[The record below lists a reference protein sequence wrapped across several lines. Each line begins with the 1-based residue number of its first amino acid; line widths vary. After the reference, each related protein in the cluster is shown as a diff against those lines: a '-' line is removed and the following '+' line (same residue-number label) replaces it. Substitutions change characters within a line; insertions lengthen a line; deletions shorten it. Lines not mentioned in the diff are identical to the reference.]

1 MNLKNVWQPKH
12 ELFVCLFPVAVV
24 LSTSARSPLGKIAL
38 VLTYL
43 WDTISPPGHRLY
55 PISAVLQF
63 LHFLFLSVV
72 HCWLAGCQLVWW
84 QMEAKAMWI
93 FREENMVFGKYCII
107 LAGMHLCV
115 KCGLNLQHLY
125 GWKLVEIYCAYH
137 YHEDS
142 GQSCS
147 KLFYNGRWKNWFV
160 SSK

>member
-1 MNLKNVWQPKH
+1 MNLKNFWQPKY

-43 WDTISPPGHRLY
+43 WDTISPPGHRLF
-55 PISAVLQF
+55 PISAVLQ
-63 LHFLFLSVV
+63 FLFLSVV
-72 HCWLAGCQLVWW
+72 HCWLAGFWACQLVWW
-84 QMEAKAMWI
+84 QMEAKAMWR
-93 FREENMVFGKYCII
+93 FKEENMVMCII
-107 LAGMHLCV
+107 LAGMHLCI
-115 KCGLNLQHLY
+115 KCGVNLQHLY
-125 GWKLVEIYCAYH
+125 EWKLVEIYSAYH
-137 YHEDS
+137 SHEDI

>member
-1 MNLKNVWQPKH
+1 MNLKNVWQPKP

-43 WDTISPPGHRLY
+43 WDTFSPPGQI
-55 PISAVLQF
+55 ISNLRQF
-63 LHFLFLSVV
+63 LQFLFLSVV
-72 HCWLAGCQLVWW
+72 HCCLAGFRACQLVWW

-93 FREENMVFGKYCII
+93 FSEENMVMCII
-107 LAGMHLCV
+107 LAGMHLCIKRGV
-115 KCGLNLQHLY
+115 NLQHLY
-125 GWKLVEIYCAYH
+125 EWKLVEIYSAYH
-137 YHEDS
+137 SNVDS